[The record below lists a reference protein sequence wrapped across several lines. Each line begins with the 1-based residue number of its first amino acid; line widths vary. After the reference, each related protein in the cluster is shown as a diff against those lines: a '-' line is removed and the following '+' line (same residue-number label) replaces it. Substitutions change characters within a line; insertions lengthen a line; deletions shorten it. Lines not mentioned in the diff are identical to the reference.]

1 MCTYKSFEYT
11 ACNEQKNHNYY
22 IHNEIDGI
30 IALLKYKYLE
40 IIPDKL
46 NDLLDYKIHQIKK
59 GDMVKIIYYD
69 QMAYIQKEGK
79 VAKIDLEYA
88 KTIQIVDSVIPLKDI
103 VFIEF

>member
-1 MCTYKSFEYT
+1 MQNKHVSRAKLFLSFDSLKGF
-11 ACNEQKNHNYY
+11 KNY
-22 IHNEIDGI
+22 
-30 IALLKYKYLE
+30 LKEKERIVVEEKELAQ
-40 IIPDKL
+40 DSL
-46 NDLLDYKIHQIKK
+46 DLLDYKIHQIKK